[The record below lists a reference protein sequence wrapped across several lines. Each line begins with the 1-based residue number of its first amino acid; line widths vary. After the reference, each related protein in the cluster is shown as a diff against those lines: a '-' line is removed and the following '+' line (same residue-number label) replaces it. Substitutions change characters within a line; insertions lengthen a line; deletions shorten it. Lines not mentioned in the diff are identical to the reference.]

1 MFGRGILAIPL
12 QIQRLVVGN
21 SNKEY
26 IFIIKKQET
35 IKKKKTKIEHQ
46 CFLSHKC
53 S

>member
-1 MFGRGILAIPL
+1 MFGRGRLAIPL
-12 QIQRLVVGN
+12 QIQRLVVGH

-35 IKKKKTKIEHQ
+35 IKKTKIEHQ